1 MDFSFTEEQKL
12 MIETAR
18 KFARERLAPHA
29 AEWDEAGAMPLD
41 HVRELGELGYMGMTV
56 PEEYGGIEA
65 GTVAY
70 VACVAEISKGCASTG
85 VTMAVNNS
93 LVNDLLVT
101 WAHEDLKREVLPDLA
116 AGTKLGCFAL
126 TEPNAGSD
134 PGALRTVAERDGDDY
149 IINGSKCF
157 ATNGGIADW
166 IIVFALTDKEGRAK
180 GISAFLVAADTP
192 GFEVAKHENKMG
204 IRASSTCELVFN
216 NCRVPRE
223 RLIGPE
229 RKGLRIALTTLDGG
243 RISIAAQAIGIAEA
257 AFEAAVQY
265 AQERCQFG
273 KPLAA
278 LPTIQNMVA
287 DMAMEIEVARTM
299 MFKAA
304 WLKDTGQRHTK
315 EAAIAKLYA
324 SEMAARVVHKALQIH
339 GGYGYMKEYALERH
353 YRDQRIT
360 EIFRDPAPGDRQP
373 GAAQEL
379 SPVSRPW
386 DREQEPAAAPEPPG
400 DPASPAESP
409 ADSAPSAPSARASA
423 PPGEDPTCGSGA
435 ASAPPPAAARE
446 GEEASSPPASH
457 PAARW
462 PLAALVIGV
471 GFLTFRII
479 SPFLNVL
486 IIAVLLGS
494 LSAPFHRR
502 ILHLVRGRR
511 SLAAFLSCTAIVLVV
526 LIPLL
531 LLSLALVDQGVRSFN
546 AVSEWIKAGNLE
558 KLLASPRA
566 RQVQAFAERYL
577 EFIDLQSFDI
587 QGTLLSASSRLGQ
600 LLLSKGTSIISNLTG
615 MAVNMFI
622 LVFVLFYVLR
632 DGGRMLAFVL
642 HLSPL
647 SSSDER
653 RLIERI
659 RMVSRSAVL
668 GSLLTALAQG
678 VAGGIGLALV
688 GLPALFWGTMMAF
701 TSLIPLV
708 GTALIWV
715 PAAGYLLLSG
725 SWAKALF
732 CAAWC
737 IVLVGSIDNFLRP
750 FLMGGQAGLSPFL
763 LFLAILGG
771 IHTFGLLGMIYGPLI
786 FGLLAILLYIYE
798 AHFSEYLEHQ
808 DQT

>member
-1 MDFSFTEEQKL
+1 
-12 MIETAR
+12 
-18 KFARERLAPHA
+18 
-29 AEWDEAGAMPLD
+29 
-41 HVRELGELGYMGMTV
+41 
-56 PEEYGGIEA
+56 
-65 GTVAY
+65 
-70 VACVAEISKGCASTG
+70 
-85 VTMAVNNS
+85 
-93 LVNDLLVT
+93 
-101 WAHEDLKREVLPDLA
+101 
-116 AGTKLGCFAL
+116 
-126 TEPNAGSD
+126 
-134 PGALRTVAERDGDDY
+134 
-149 IINGSKCF
+149 
-157 ATNGGIADW
+157 
-166 IIVFALTDKEGRAK
+166 
-180 GISAFLVAADTP
+180 
-192 GFEVAKHENKMG
+192 
-204 IRASSTCELVFN
+204 
-216 NCRVPRE
+216 
-223 RLIGPE
+223 
-229 RKGLRIALTTLDGG
+229 
-243 RISIAAQAIGIAEA
+243 
-257 AFEAAVQY
+257 
-265 AQERCQFG
+265 
-273 KPLAA
+273 
-278 LPTIQNMVA
+278 
-287 DMAMEIEVARTM
+287 
-299 MFKAA
+299 
-304 WLKDTGQRHTK
+304 
-315 EAAIAKLYA
+315 
-324 SEMAARVVHKALQIH
+324 
-339 GGYGYMKEYALERH
+339 
-353 YRDQRIT
+353 
-360 EIFRDPAPGDRQP
+360 
-373 GAAQEL
+373 
-379 SPVSRPW
+379 
-386 DREQEPAAAPEPPG
+386 
-400 DPASPAESP
+400 
-409 ADSAPSAPSARASA
+409 
-423 PPGEDPTCGSGA
+423 
-435 ASAPPPAAARE
+435 
-446 GEEASSPPASH
+446 
-457 PAARW
+457 
-462 PLAALVIGV
+462 VIGV